1 MSPVC
6 PSISLEVYLGVYG
19 QTVSAALAYDILPLH
34 ISCMLWFLLLFCYF
48 DSLSF
53 SRSLKCCSLI
63 PAADSSDNSD
73 LEDDIILALN
83 EWFCRKRQWTCSTR
97 LEPQRRS
104 DRKMSSGSQP
114 LFSAGLMRLWCG
126 WSVRT
131 PPLRTARIKQT
142 AFVGCLFL
150 VKFPSLNVWSSLKR
164 TGVLSTLCA
173 HVRLSYVHTFACVLV
188 CWLTSL
194 VEFWVDLIHWM
205 HSLHVHL
212 CMSIDLWPAHHSSGD
227 LFSLINLNSWKSS
240 CLDV

>member
-1 MSPVC
+1 
-6 PSISLEVYLGVYG
+6 
-19 QTVSAALAYDILPLH
+19 
-34 ISCMLWFLLLFCYF
+34 MLWFLLLFRCF
-48 DSLSF
+48 HSFSF

-97 LEPQRRS
+97 LVPQRRS

-142 AFVGCLFL
+142 SFVRCLFL

-188 CWLTSL
+188 YWLATVL
-194 VEFWVDLIHWM
+194 WEFWVDLIHWM
-205 HSLHVHL
+205 HSLHVQL
-212 CMSIDLWPAHHSSGD
+212 CMSFDLPTTPQV
-227 LFSLINLNSWKSS
+227 LSLVWLT
-240 CLDV
+240 